1 MEFLEFLEPMD
12 ELPKEILIRPFMVKN
27 FDKPKDLKHYTDN
40 EKEPGKQ
47 FLLDLLD
54 TGLID
59 ANEQD
64 IQHICNKDWTN
75 PVGRKRYQFWFDTY
89 PIKVKITKLG
99 LDKLE
104 EYRTTHLISETLKS
118 NRKTSE
124 VVKENSK
131 YQIAF
136 SIISTAAIAVTAI
149 VAIMAYNK
157 DDPKS
162 LILIRKSMQQQ
173 ERILDSIR
181 QSQKEISTYL
191 EIVAKKTTPKKK

>member
-1 MEFLEFLEPMD
+1 
-12 ELPKEILIRPFMVKN
+12 MVKN